1 MNSAGDELHPNWLAL
16 TTLPLQL
23 KRFVRAGQIEC
34 AQQPIKGTKH
44 KINGLDG
51 ADAQKFYEEV
61 LDTPATSRAIPT
73 HTHKKSNGS
82 GRDPLLPFDKSKFF
96 RYAISNKVE
105 EMSQMLITD
114 KAMELNACDVYGWTA
129 LMMAAC
135 EGAKDAVAWLL
146 HNGAH
151 ADVRDKSGN
160 TALTLAMLKGHREVV
175 QILETAPNSEKADIP
190 EEIADDPT
198 TPFHCRI
205 CKRNYKE
212 TPWNV
217 HQTSTVHQFN
227 MKAFPPHKLE
237 KFNISSKNRGL
248 QLMVKQGWDRE
259 HGLGPNQSGRLYP
272 VKTVLRKQRT
282 GLGIEQPPARV
293 THFKAFDTNATRRRG
308 PVPQQRRTRQ
318 DMQREKVRDWKRN
331 RRLRNELN

>member
-23 KRFVRAGQIEC
+23 KRFVRAGHVESAPQQISE
-34 AQQPIKGTKH
+34 TRH

-51 ADAQKFYEEV
+51 AEAQNFYKEV
-61 LDTPATSRAIPT
+61 LETPATRQAVRRT
-73 HTHKKSNGS
+73 LKKSNES
-82 GRDPLLPFDKSKFF
+82 GRKPQLPFDKSKFF
-96 RYAISNKVE
+96 RLAVSNKVE

-114 KAMELNACDVYGWTA
+114 LELNACDGYGWTA

-146 HNGAH
+146 YNGAQ

-160 TALTLAMLKGHREVV
+160 TALALAKLKGHTEVV
-175 QILETAPNSEKADIP
+175 QILETSSGAKEADIQ
-190 EEIADDPT
+190 EEMEDLT
-198 TPFHCRI
+198 TPFHCRV
-205 CKRNYKE
+205 CKRNFQE
-212 TPWNV
+212 TPWNI

-227 MKAFPPHKLE
+227 MKAFPPHKLA
-237 KFNISSKNRGL
+237 KFNISAKNRGL

-259 HGLGPNQSGRLYP
+259 HGLGPTQSGRLYP

-282 GLGIEQPPARV
+282 GLGIEQPPAKV
-293 THFKAFDTNATRRRG
+293 THFKAFDTKATMRRD
-308 PVPQQRRTRQ
+308 PVLQQRRTRQ